1 MRIGIVSTMASVP
14 WGGSEE
20 LWAKMA
26 QRALQTGIHVSIC
39 IPLRPR
45 PDHEKLRALESA
57 GADIFC
63 IPDSLLHLRA
73 HQLSRAIN
81 VLHRGLGEYLR
92 EHLSPLPR
100 FLSTRPDVLLI
111 SDGGSIPAPAII
123 DSVRRRYAPRPYVIV
138 SQANL
143 GEVPNPTHRAKAA
156 ALYQDARFALFVSE
170 SNLRATERQLT
181 RRLANARVIKNPVNL
196 DRIDAVPWPDNKA
209 VSFASVARL
218 NTSAKGQDVLFEALS
233 ATRWR
238 SRDWHLCLYGSGD
251 DDAYLHE
258 LATFY
263 ALNDRIAFR
272 GQSEDIRGIWRTH
285 HALML
290 PSRVEGTP
298 LAMVEAMLC
307 GRPVIGTAVAGI
319 PEWVREG
326 RDGFLA
332 DAPAVTCLDAA
343 LERAWQE
350 RGRWQSI
357 GSNAREDALRLYDP
371 RPDETLLSIVME
383 AVNKSA
389 GTFVLPREETKIAS
403 VDCVAR
409 EASPSVG
416 IDHNSCV

>member
-1 MRIGIVSTMASVP
+1 MRIGIISTMASVP

-26 QRALQTGIHVSIC
+26 RCALQTGIRVSIC

-63 IPDSLLHLRA
+63 ISDTPWHVRA
-73 HQLSRAIN
+73 RQLSRAFN

-92 EHLSPLPR
+92 EHLSPLPS
-100 FLSTRPDVLLI
+100 FFSTRPDVLLI

-123 DSVRRRYAPRPYVIV
+123 DSVRAHYTPKPHVIV

-143 GEVPNPTHRAKAA
+143 GEIPNPTHRAKAA

-181 RRLANARVIKNPVNL
+181 RRLANARVIRNPVNL
-196 DRIDAVPWPDNKA
+196 DRIDAVPWPDKKA
-209 VSFASVARL
+209 ASFASVARL
-218 NTSAKGQDVLFEALS
+218 NTSAKGQDILFEALS

-238 SRDWHLCLYGSGD
+238 SREWNLCLYGSGE
-251 DDAYLHE
+251 DAIYLQE
-258 LATFY
+258 LSTFY
-263 ALNDRIAFR
+263 ELNDRIAFR
-272 GQSEDIRGIWRTH
+272 GQSEDIRRIWQTH
-285 HALML
+285 HALVL

-307 GRPVIGTAVAGI
+307 GRPVIGTTVAGI
-319 PEWVREG
+319 SEWVREG
-326 RDGFLA
+326 RNGFLA
-332 DAPAVTCLDAA
+332 DAPAVTCLEAA

-350 RGRWQSI
+350 RDSWQAL
-357 GSNAREDALRLYDP
+357 GGNAREDALRLYDP
-371 RPDETLLSIVME
+371 HSEETLLSILMMAATE
-383 AVNKSA
+383 TTKS
-389 GTFVLPREETKIAS
+389 VLPQEATKIAGAS
-403 VDCVAR
+403 CAAR
-409 EASPSVG
+409 EASLSVG